1 MPPKKLTPNGQGA
14 EPAGAKAIPAKR
26 TATKAKAK
34 PAPKKSTSA
43 TKYVRNV
50 RGVDIRVTFDSGRK
64 VQLNARGQRNDM
76 AAISKEELDDPIFLD
91 NLGTLYEVIT
101 SAEAAKI
108 REKQMT
114 NASSLATPRPED
126 ILTDPLGNK
135 GEFTGLTPSNDEI
148 SITIGQLNQTEG
160 RNNEEKSVEVTRS
173 VQPER
178 ANVPGSSLD
187 QYGKPIS
194 IAPLP
199 AISERE

>member
-1 MPPKKLTPNGQGA
+1 MPPKKLTPNGKGA
-14 EPAGAKAIPAKR
+14 EPAGAKATPAKR
-26 TATKAKAK
+26 TTAKAK
-34 PAPKKSTSA
+34 PAPKKSTSGT

-64 VQLNARGQRNDM
+64 IQLNARGQRNDM

-148 SITIGQLNQTEG
+148 SITIGQLNETEG